1 MTIKKSEIFLI
12 EENYAY
18 VMVDGALTNVK
29 ILKNTFKL
37 YQNKEGGY
45 HEFGEYAI
53 VTAQLPDGTI
63 REFDLEEVHFYKS
76 ENDFK
81 VYSNT
86 FNTTNVKDAV
96 SKSGLAINKDNENL
110 CHFSPNAFV
119 FDKEKGCP
127 VEKHLT
133 DNFELYYI
141 PGKGFT
147 NSFVGEKGIY
157 TTYQDCL
164 WSEDYV
170 VKERDGK
177 VREVK
182 SVRKRAVL
190 TDEQKTLVANISKA
204 IKAAEDAGVYVYF
217 DCEDDHIRSFN
228 IKELDF
234 EFECGGYSEQN
245 ALTLDDIANL
255 GEKIYNLRRFYEDDV
270 VICTAK

>member
-1 MTIKKSEIFLI
+1 MTIKKSEIYFI
-12 EENYAY
+12 GEIYAY
-18 VMVDGALTNVK
+18 VMADGALTHVR

-37 YQNKEGGY
+37 RFNKQEGL
-45 HEFGEYAI
+45 HEFDEYAI
-53 VTAQLPDGTI
+53 ITAQLPDGTI
-63 REFDLEEVHFYKS
+63 REFDLEEEHFYKS

-96 SKSGLAINKDNENL
+96 SKSGLAINNDNENL

-127 VEKHLT
+127 VEVYP
-133 DNFELYYI
+133 NESFELYYDH
-141 PGKGFT
+141 KNRFT
-147 NSFVGEKGIY
+147 NSFVGQKGIY

-170 VKERDGK
+170 VKESDGK

>member
-1 MTIKKSEIFLI
+1 MTIKKSEIYFI
-12 EENYAY
+12 GENYAY

-37 YQNKEGGY
+37 CPNKEDGY
-45 HEFGEYAI
+45 HVFGEYAI

-63 REFDLEEVHFYKS
+63 REFDLEEEHFYKS

-86 FNTTNVKDAV
+86 FTVESVKEAV
-96 SKSGLAINKDNENL
+96 SKSGLAIKSDNDSI
-110 CHFSPNAFV
+110 CYFVPNAFV

-127 VEKHLT
+127 VEKYLT
-133 DNFELYYI
+133 ESFELYYDS
-141 PGKGFT
+141 KNRFT
-147 NSFVGEKGIY
+147 NSFIGEKGIY

-170 VKERDGK
+170 VKEKDGQ

-190 TDEQKTLVANISKA
+190 TDEQKNLVANIASA

-234 EFECGGYSEQN
+234 EFECGGYSDQN